1 MSAERFLVPNN
12 AAPGRFL
19 SRGSIK
25 HPTCN
30 YAQVCR
36 LHMNIVGAESVP
48 IEAKRPRPEDH
59 PGIPGQNE
67 NQNLG
72 RSPIELFTPLARNP
86 TSQ

>member
-1 MSAERFLVPNN
+1 MPIRGWRV
-12 AAPGRFL
+12 RTHFL
-19 SRGSIK
+19 SLRHHLRTLTISTFK
-25 HPTCN
+25 
-30 YAQVCR
+30 
-36 LHMNIVGAESVP
+36 SVP
-48 IEAKRPRPEDH
+48 IEAKHPRPEDH